1 MSQRGYI
8 PLDTPFTSV
17 GSSRLSFGAFK
28 GLGYSKVEPLFF
40 YGSKFVFLCFGQTKT
55 NQLYAQINS
64 MSKSLFNLR
73 LVVTILSCSRGGMSI
88 EEKLVSLSL

>member
-1 MSQRGYI
+1 MSQRGYT
-8 PLDTPFTSV
+8 PLDT
-17 GSSRLSFGAFK
+17 RLLLLEAAGCPLEHSK
-28 GLGYSKVEPLFF
+28 GWATLKSNLCFSMVA
-40 YGSKFVFLCFGQTKT
+40 SLCFGQTKT